1 MHCQEHWLL
10 RFEELRTLVL
20 RFEEPTQLNNSSEIS
35 LVADSSPRGVESV
48 LRQSD
53 PNTVNSLNSVVQQVE
68 AKLGLELTHKA
79 GLRPDQPPPPLSPT
93 NTTST
98 TTTSTHPPTNNNNN
112 FHQQFSSHF
121 ALQPSYI
128 HIRHPHPQLQ
138 PRPHPHPHPH
148 PNPVPLWQHTKPE
161 AFTQMLPLKLPKKG
175 FIFLLNFLV
184 NALTHE
190 VPKPTI
196 LISPRQASLH
206 LLSLLVD
213 RLRVHLADLL
223 RSLVSGGEG
232 DLEKR
237 K

>member
-1 MHCQEHWLL
+1 
-10 RFEELRTLVL
+10 
-20 RFEEPTQLNNSSEIS
+20 
-35 LVADSSPRGVESV
+35 V
-48 LRQSD
+48 LRQSN
-53 PNTVNSLNSVVQQVE
+53 PNTVNSLNSIVQQVE
-68 AKLGLELTHKA
+68 AKLGLDLTHKA

-93 NTTST
+93 PTSN
-98 TTTSTHPPTNNNNN
+98 TTSTHPPTTNNNN

-121 ALQPSYI
+121 ALQPSHI

-196 LISPRQASLH
+196 SISPHSRSRSTRSRSHLTAKPKPTISISPRQASLH
-206 LLSLLVD
+206 LLSLHAD
-213 RLRVHLADLL
+213 RLRVHLADFL